1 VKQNVWIAANFG
13 KACRFEWVWVG
24 FAKYVTVSEV
34 DIKCFDRKSG
44 FLRKTLYI
52 NPEIGRV
59 FANPLASNPK
69 TIQTSYAIGFRQG
82 LFYMFLHVVRF
93 FTCLNMVTLW

>member
-1 VKQNVWIAANFG
+1 MGVGWI
-13 KACRFEWVWVG
+13 REIQ
-24 FAKYVTVSEV
+24 YVTVSEV
-34 DIKCFDRKSG
+34 DIECFDRKSG

-69 TIQTSYAIGFRQG
+69 TIETSYAIGFRQG
-82 LFYMFLHVVRF
+82 LKHVSACREVFYMLKHVF
-93 FTCLNMVTLW
+93 YTMSIINGD